1 MREVYQLGPVF
12 DSGIFHSDPM
22 DGQGSSLFLYKS
34 GLSILLPLT
43 VPVPHYRYPT
53 TGTHPSLE
61 YRICH
66 SAGKLS
72 LFGKRSSV
80 SDPYRIRFTLILSQ
94 PKIWKRIL
102 ISCFGSGFGLFVPCL
117 KLLTS
122 KTAEF

>member
-80 SDPYRIRFTLILSQ
+80 SDPYRIRFIGTDSDPAKNLKTDPDTYCVS
-94 PKIWKRIL
+94 
-102 ISCFGSGFGLFVPCL
+102 VPDPVFL
-117 KLLTS
+117 YPV
-122 KTAEF
+122 